1 MGLLNL
7 VKKGVGL
14 AGKYALHGLNN
25 MTGGIAGQVLNDSMN
40 WLNKGKTT
48 SEVGSELNSLG
59 KWLLNDR
66 GREQLSNL
74 ADKALKIMPNSKVK
88 NILSKINDAAQGR
101 PPPKKQNKRRLTDAE
116 WQVRKERRKKHKKDK
131 KASNKSVNLQD
142 ASNYFGDEY

>member
-25 MTGGIAGQVLNDSMN
+25 MTGGIAGQVFNDSMN

-48 SEVGSELNSLG
+48 SEIGSELNSLG

-74 ADKALKIMPNSKVK
+74 ADKALKIMPNGKVK

-131 KASNKSVNLQD
+131 KASNQDANLQD
-142 ASNYFGDEY
+142 VFNDYW